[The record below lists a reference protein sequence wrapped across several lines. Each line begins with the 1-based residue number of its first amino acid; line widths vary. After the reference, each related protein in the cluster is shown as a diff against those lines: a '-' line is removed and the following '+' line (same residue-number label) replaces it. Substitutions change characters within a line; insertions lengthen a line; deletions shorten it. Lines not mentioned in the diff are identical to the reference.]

1 MHLQAPYAGAV
12 VDETA
17 QAEPPGL
24 ALLVELRA
32 SLLERCSLAAH
43 EVLAPEG
50 VPFSRVRAGCEQAL
64 EAVERSLRDPHRAPF
79 SSLVLER
86 EVAGCIQAGLS
97 FVSLVRALQR
107 AFVELGTQV
116 AGASLEAAEA
126 VLAAAGS
133 LLERVGTA
141 AAAELDTTHRASL
154 RRRAAIADRVRAAAS
169 LLAGVALDLDRVL
182 DAISRATAEGLACD
196 WAAVAVREPD
206 GRLVIA
212 ASAGRGAGWVQRWHL
227 RADGGFAARAL
238 TSEGAAIASEPG
250 DIPFEGDGAPAAVLA
265 FALRDADRES
275 VAVVFCGRDAGE
287 ALASEDLALADGIAE
302 IAGRALE
309 AAHAA
314 VGARRLSAQLAA
326 LDQAAAAAGEGDDAR
341 ALALLARVAAEL
353 ARADAVLVRVLDTA
367 RGVLV
372 ARAVHVDAPA
382 LEAELTG
389 TSVPVDG
396 GLEEAM
402 RGREAELDAALEPA
416 VARRLQSRGATTA
429 LALPIGGTSGTVGVL
444 EILRAGPD
452 PFSDSERQLLQHVAA
467 QAALALSRAGGSV
480 ETGLPELLDI
490 AGEALS
496 ATSDAAAVARV
507 AARLASGACRADSA
521 LLHSLEE
528 DGLHVLAGFGSRL
541 ADPVRQG
548 PLDALAI
555 EALRHDDA
563 IVTGGDGSA
572 PLAGGS
578 GAGAVLSVVL
588 RARGEALGV
597 LQLLFA
603 ERDRADAASTD
614 VALTVFA
621 TRVAEALAAARA
633 ARRLSVELADAR
645 ALCDAIAPAGEPST
659 QRALEAALRLTK
671 LTTGGVWARAG
682 DGSLREV
689 TTAGGG
695 AAAAA
700 LVAALLDEAG
710 GAPALRGDL
719 ASDTRLAPLAR
730 SVNAGSAVIVPLA
743 LRDLD
748 VGVLALLSSAAQPP
762 PGAAEVALRVAGV
775 TAAVL
780 AADEQRRIAEQTTRG
795 AKASEITAR
804 SVAVRLE
811 AHEALVDAALE
822 GGDPDGALAA
832 AAARIAMVS
841 TCAVQRLRQDG
852 TLAPTALHVEG
863 NALRE
868 PVGRVL
874 GRPLDVTTAVVA
886 RALAGEVVV
895 LDANDAD
902 AGPLASFV
910 QSGSSAALVPLGPPG
925 AIRGVVVMVSLD
937 PTRPVTLAA
946 AQAVRRLGSR

>member
-1 MHLQAPYAGAV
+1 MLNAV

-24 ALLVELRA
+24 ALLGELRA
-32 SLLERCSLAAH
+32 SLLERCSLVAH
-43 EVLAPEG
+43 EVLAPED

-64 EAVERSLRDPHRAPF
+64 EALERCLRDPHRAPF

-86 EVAGCIQAGLS
+86 EVAGCIQGGLS
-97 FVSLVRALQR
+97 FVSLVGALQR
-107 AFVELGTQV
+107 AFVELGTQI
-116 AGASLEAAEA
+116 AGAPSEAAEA
-126 VLAAAGS
+126 LLSSAGGV
-133 LLERVGTA
+133 LERVATA

-169 LLAGVALDLDRVL
+169 LLAGVSLDLDRVH

-212 ASAGRGAGWVQRWHL
+212 ACTGRGAGWVQRWHL
-227 RADGGFAARAL
+227 RADSGFAGRAL
-238 TSEGAAIASEPG
+238 MSEGAAIAADASE
-250 DIPFEGDGAPAAVLA
+250 IPFEGDGAPSAVLA
-265 FALRDADRES
+265 FALRDADRAS
-275 VAVVFCGRDAGE
+275 VAVAFCGRDAGE

-326 LDQAAAAAGEGDDAR
+326 LDQAASAAGEGDDAR

-353 ARADAVLVRVLDTA
+353 ARADAVLVRILDSA

-389 TSVPVDG
+389 TSLPLDG

-402 RGREAELDAALEPA
+402 RGRETEMDPGIEPA
-416 VARRLQSRGATTA
+416 VARRLQNRGATTA
-429 LALPIGGTSGTVGVL
+429 FAFPIGGVNGPVGVL

-452 PFSDSERQLLQHVAA
+452 EFSEAERQLLRHVAA
-467 QAALALSRAGGSV
+467 QAALAVSRGGSGV
-480 ETGLPELLDI
+480 ETGLQELLDV

-496 ATSDAAAVARV
+496 ATGDAAAVARV
-507 AARLASGACRADSA
+507 AARLASGAYRADSA
-521 LLHSLEE
+521 LVHSFDE
-528 DGLHVLAGFGSRL
+528 DGLHVLAGFGARL

-548 PLDALAI
+548 PLDALAL

-563 IVTGGDGSA
+563 IVTGGDGSPA
-572 PLAGGS
+572 LAGGS
-578 GAGAVLSVVL
+578 GSGALLSVVL

-603 ERDRADAASTD
+603 ERERADAAGVD
-614 VALTVFA
+614 VGLMVFA
-621 TRVAEALAAARA
+621 TRLAEALANARA
-633 ARRLSVELADAR
+633 QRRLGVDLADAR
-645 ALCDAIAPAGEPST
+645 ALCDAVAPAGEPST
-659 QRALEAALRLTK
+659 QRALEAALRLTG
-671 LTTGGVWARAG
+671 LTAGGVWARTA

-689 TTAGGG
+689 ASAGGG
-695 AAAAA
+695 AAATA

-710 GAPALRGDL
+710 SAPALRGDL

-730 SVNAGSAVIVPLA
+730 SVDAGSAVIIPLA

-748 VGVLALLSSAAQPP
+748 VGVLALLSAASKPP

-780 AADEQRRIAEQTTRG
+780 AADEQRRMAEQTARG

-811 AHEALVDAALE
+811 AHEALADAALE
-822 GGDPDGALAA
+822 GADPDTALAV
-832 AAARIAMVS
+832 AAARIATVS
-841 TCAVQRLRQDG
+841 TCAVQRLRPDG
-852 TLAPTALHVEG
+852 TLEPAALHVEG

-895 LDANDAD
+895 LDADDAD
-902 AGPLASFV
+902 AGPLAPFV
-910 QSGSSAALVPLGPPG
+910 RSGSSAALVPLGPP
-925 AIRGVVVMVSLD
+925 ASVRGVLVMVSLD
-937 PTRPVTLAA
+937 PTRPVTVAA